1 MSTAFWLIATSSIV
15 MAGLVGWAIGMLFS
29 VGEEK
34 LPGVIGAG
42 VSSNRAK

>member
-1 MSTAFWLIATSSIV
+1 MS
-15 MAGLVGWAIGMLFS
+15 WAIGMMFS

-42 VSSNRAK
+42 VSSGKSR